1 MIGPEPV
8 AAVARAWQGLVD
20 ELEGD
25 ESAVDRF
32 ASIWL
37 ELLPRR
43 LTSCRNALARGDRE
57 AARVRL
63 LTLHSSAVMLGLDD
77 FAQAAWRCQAA
88 LDEGRGDD
96 DVASARSLARD
107 VMDEAQTA
115 AALVRAALGQ
125 GRWSK
130 R

>member
-8 AAVARAWQGLVD
+8 ASVARAWQDLVD
-20 ELEGD
+20 ELDGD

-32 ASIWL
+32 ATIWL

-43 LTSCRNALARGDRE
+43 LTSCRRALARGDRE
-57 AARVRL
+57 SARVRL

-77 FAQAAWRCQAA
+77 FARAARRCQVA
-88 LDEGRGDD
+88 LDEVRGDD
-96 DVASARSLARD
+96 DETSARCLARGL
-107 VMDEAQTA
+107 VDEAQTA

-125 GRWSK
+125 ARWSK

>member
-8 AAVARAWQGLVD
+8 AAVARAWQDLID
-20 ELEGD
+20 ELDGD
-25 ESAVDRF
+25 EAAVDRF
-32 ASIWL
+32 ATIWL

-43 LTSCRNALARGDRE
+43 LTSCRRALARGDRE
-57 AARVRL
+57 PARVRL

-77 FAQAAWRCQAA
+77 FARTAWRCQAA
-88 LDEGRGDD
+88 LDEVRGDD
-96 DVASARSLARD
+96 DVTSARSVARD
-107 VMDEAQTA
+107 LVEEAQSA

-125 GRWSK
+125 ARWSK